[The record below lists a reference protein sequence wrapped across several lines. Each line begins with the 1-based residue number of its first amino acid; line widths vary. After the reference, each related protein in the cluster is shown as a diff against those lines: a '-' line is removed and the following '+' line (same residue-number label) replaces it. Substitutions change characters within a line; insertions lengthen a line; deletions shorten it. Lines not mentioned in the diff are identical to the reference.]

1 MSFLRQARRV
11 GEKRGEKS
19 PGKPIPSR
27 EKPACA
33 CSPGGRA
40 GKVRVV
46 GLAARTPRPGP
57 GPTPGPA
64 RPVSLRGG
72 RGPSVAGRG
81 SRRLRRAAA
90 SLART
95 DAIIASPRQTPREF
109 RSPHVVL
116 ENHVVT
122 DEDEPALKRQRLEIN
137 CQDPS
142 IKSFLYSINQ
152 TICLR
157 LDSIEAKLQ
166 ALEATCK
173 SLEEKLDL
181 VTNKQH
187 SPIQVPMVA
196 GSPLGATQT
205 CNKVR
210 CVVPQTTVIL
220 NNDRQNAIVA
230 KMEDPL
236 SSRAPDSLENAIS
249 NAVPGRRQNTIVVK
263 VPGQEDSHHED
274 GESGSEASDSVSSC
288 GQAGSQSIGSNVT
301 LITLNSEEDYPNGT
315 WLGDENNPEMRVR
328 CAIIPSDMLHISTNC
343 RTAEKMA
350 LTLLDY
356 LFHREVQAVSN
367 LSGQGKHGKKQLDPL
382 TIYGIRCHLFYKF
395 GITESD
401 WYRIKQSIDSK
412 CRTAWRRKQ
421 RGQSLAVKSFSRRTP
436 NSSSYCPSEPMMSTP
451 PPTSELPQPQPQPQ
465 ALHYALANA
474 QQVQIHQIGEDGQVQ
489 VGHLHIAQVPQGEQ
503 VQITQ
508 DSEGN
513 LQIHHVGQDG
523 QVLQGAQLIAVA
535 SSDPAAAGVDGS
547 PLQGSDIQVQY
558 VQLAPVGDHT
568 AGAQG
573 VLQSHGSIHASP
585 GFQLLV

>member
-1 MSFLRQARRV
+1 MMSEQDLAD
-11 GEKRGEKS
+11 
-19 PGKPIPSR
+19 
-27 EKPACA
+27 
-33 CSPGGRA
+33 
-40 GKVRVV
+40 VV
-46 GLAARTPRPGP
+46 Q
-57 GPTPGPA
+57 
-64 RPVSLRGG
+64 
-72 RGPSVAGRG
+72 
-81 SRRLRRAAA
+81 
-90 SLART
+90 
-95 DAIIASPRQTPREF
+95 IAVEDL
-109 RSPHVVL
+109 SPHHPGTELWEIVL

-210 CVVPQTTVIL
+210 C
-220 NNDRQNAIVA
+220 
-230 KMEDPL
+230 
-236 SSRAPDSLENAIS
+236 
-249 NAVPGRRQNTIVVK
+249 AVPGRRQNTIVVK
-263 VPGQEDSHHED
+263 VPGQEDSHNED
-274 GESGSEASDSVSSC
+274 GESGSEASDSVSTC
-288 GQAGSQSIGSNVT
+288 GQSGSQNIGNNVT

-436 NSSSYCPSEPMMSTP
+436 SSSSYSTSESMMSTP
-451 PPTSELPQPQPQPQ
+451 PPTGEIPQPQPQ

-489 VGHLHIAQVPQGEQ
+489 VIPQGHLHIAQVPQGEQ

-558 VQLAPVGDHT
+558 VQLAPVTDHT
-568 AGAQG
+568 TAAQELWK
-573 VLQSHGSIHASP
+573 LQHSDPVWTLSEMSDERVSSLDI
-585 GFQLLV
+585 

>member
-1 MSFLRQARRV
+1 MFFTDEMVTKSQPLFEWNSCVLTGHSPVLWMMSEHDLADVVQIAV
-11 GEKRGEKS
+11 EDLS
-19 PGKPIPSR
+19 PDH
-27 EKPACA
+27 
-33 CSPGGRA
+33 PGTE
-40 GKVRVV
+40 
-46 GLAARTPRPGP
+46 LW
-57 GPTPGPA
+57 
-64 RPVSLRGG
+64 
-72 RGPSVAGRG
+72 
-81 SRRLRRAAA
+81 
-90 SLART
+90 
-95 DAIIASPRQTPREF
+95 DI
-109 RSPHVVL
+109 VL

-210 CVVPQTTVIL
+210 C
-220 NNDRQNAIVA
+220 
-230 KMEDPL
+230 
-236 SSRAPDSLENAIS
+236 
-249 NAVPGRRQNTIVVK
+249 AVPGRRQNTIVVK

-451 PPTSELPQPQPQPQ
+451 PPASELPQPQPQPQ

-523 QVLQGAQLIAVA
+523 QLLEATRIPCLLAPSVFKASSGQVLQGAQLIAVA

-558 VQLAPVGDHT
+558 VQLAPVSDHT
-568 AGAQG
+568 AGAQTAEA
-573 VLQSHGSIHASP
+573 LQPTLQPEMQLEHGAI
-585 GFQLLV
+585 QIQ

>member
-1 MSFLRQARRV
+1 MMSEQDLADVVQIAV
-11 GEKRGEKS
+11 EDLS
-19 PGKPIPSR
+19 PDHP
-27 EKPACA
+27 
-33 CSPGGRA
+33 
-40 GKVRVV
+40 
-46 GLAARTPRPGP
+46 
-57 GPTPGPA
+57 
-64 RPVSLRGG
+64 
-72 RGPSVAGRG
+72 
-81 SRRLRRAAA
+81 
-90 SLART
+90 
-95 DAIIASPRQTPREF
+95 
-109 RSPHVVL
+109 VVL

-122 DEDEPALKRQRLEIN
+122 DDDEPALKRQRLEIN

-236 SSRAPDSLENAIS
+236 SNRAPDSLENIIS

-263 VPGQEDSHHED
+263 VPGQDDSHNED
-274 GESGSEASDSVSSC
+274 GESGSEASDSVSNC
-288 GQAGSQSIGSNVT
+288 GQPGSQNIGSNVT

-436 NSSSYCPSEPMMSTP
+436 SSSSYSASETMIGTP
-451 PPTSELPQPQPQPQ
+451 PPANELQQPQPQ

-489 VGHLHIAQVPQGEQ
+489 VVRTGHLHIAQVPQGEQ

-523 QVLQGAQLIAVA
+523 QSWGLCQNPIPVSGDSVAQANPSQLWPLGGDTLDLPAGNEMIQVLQGAQLIAVA
-535 SSDPAAAGVDGS
+535 SSDPAATGVDGS

-558 VQLAPVGDHT
+558 VQLAPVSDHT
-568 AGAQG
+568 AAAQTAEALQPTLQPEMQLEHGAIQI
-573 VLQSHGSIHASP
+573 Q
-585 GFQLLV
+585 

>member
-1 MSFLRQARRV
+1 MMSEQDLADVVQIAV
-11 GEKRGEKS
+11 EDLS
-19 PGKPIPSR
+19 PDHP
-27 EKPACA
+27 
-33 CSPGGRA
+33 
-40 GKVRVV
+40 
-46 GLAARTPRPGP
+46 
-57 GPTPGPA
+57 
-64 RPVSLRGG
+64 
-72 RGPSVAGRG
+72 
-81 SRRLRRAAA
+81 
-90 SLART
+90 
-95 DAIIASPRQTPREF
+95 
-109 RSPHVVL
+109 VVL

-122 DEDEPALKRQRLEIN
+122 DDDEPALKRQRLEIN

-210 CVVPQTTVIL
+210 C
-220 NNDRQNAIVA
+220 
-230 KMEDPL
+230 
-236 SSRAPDSLENAIS
+236 
-249 NAVPGRRQNTIVVK
+249 AVPGRRQNTIVVK
-263 VPGQEDSHHED
+263 VPGQDDSHNED
-274 GESGSEASDSVSSC
+274 GESGSEASDSVSNC
-288 GQAGSQSIGSNVT
+288 GQPGSQNIGSNVT

-436 NSSSYCPSEPMMSTP
+436 SSSSYSASETMMGTP
-451 PPTSELPQPQPQPQ
+451 PPASELQQSQPQ

-535 SSDPAAAGVDGS
+535 SSDPAATGVDGS

-558 VQLAPVGDHT
+558 VQLAPVSDHT
-568 AGAQG
+568 AAAQTAEALQPTLQPEMQLEHGAIQI
-573 VLQSHGSIHASP
+573 Q
-585 GFQLLV
+585 

>member
-1 MSFLRQARRV
+1 MVQGGGPRGGTRGACAERRLLSRGRTPLSHLPDKHHENSAAHTVAETSSYTSLIPAQPPATLLTSWMMSEQDLADVVQIAV
-11 GEKRGEKS
+11 EELS
-19 PGKPIPSR
+19 PGHP
-27 EKPACA
+27 
-33 CSPGGRA
+33 
-40 GKVRVV
+40 
-46 GLAARTPRPGP
+46 
-57 GPTPGPA
+57 
-64 RPVSLRGG
+64 
-72 RGPSVAGRG
+72 
-81 SRRLRRAAA
+81 
-90 SLART
+90 
-95 DAIIASPRQTPREF
+95 
-109 RSPHVVL
+109 VVL

-210 CVVPQTTVIL
+210 C
-220 NNDRQNAIVA
+220 
-230 KMEDPL
+230 
-236 SSRAPDSLENAIS
+236 
-249 NAVPGRRQNTIVVK
+249 AVPGRRQNTIVVK
-263 VPGQEDSHHED
+263 VPGQEDSHNED
-274 GESGSEASDSVSSC
+274 GESGSEASDSVSNC
-288 GQAGSQSIGSNVT
+288 GQSGSQNIGNNVT

-436 NSSSYCPSEPMMSTP
+436 SSSSYGASETMMSTP
-451 PPTSELPQPQPQPQ
+451 PPASELQQPPPQ

-489 VGHLHIAQVPQGEQ
+489 VIPQGHLHIAQVPQGEQ

-535 SSDPAAAGVDGS
+535 SSDPAATGVDGS

-558 VQLAPVGDHT
+558 VQLAPVTDHT
-568 AGAQG
+568 AAAQVGPPFGKCTGPGAPAG
-573 VLQSHGSIHASP
+573 VDTFGPFYLGPSSVRKAADALQPTLQPEMQLEHGAI
-585 GFQLLV
+585 QIQ

>member
-1 MSFLRQARRV
+1 MMSEQDLADVVQIAV
-11 GEKRGEKS
+11 EDLS
-19 PGKPIPSR
+19 PDHP
-27 EKPACA
+27 
-33 CSPGGRA
+33 
-40 GKVRVV
+40 
-46 GLAARTPRPGP
+46 
-57 GPTPGPA
+57 
-64 RPVSLRGG
+64 
-72 RGPSVAGRG
+72 
-81 SRRLRRAAA
+81 
-90 SLART
+90 
-95 DAIIASPRQTPREF
+95 
-109 RSPHVVL
+109 VVL

-157 LDSIEAKLQ
+157 LDSIEARLQ

-181 VTNKQH
+181 ATNKQH

-210 CVVPQTTVIL
+210 C
-220 NNDRQNAIVA
+220 
-230 KMEDPL
+230 
-236 SSRAPDSLENAIS
+236 
-249 NAVPGRRQNTIVVK
+249 AVPGRRQNTIVVK
-263 VPGQEDSHHED
+263 VPGQEDSHNED
-274 GESGSEASDSVSSC
+274 GESGSEASDSVSNC
-288 GQAGSQSIGSNVT
+288 GQSGSQNIGNNVT

-328 CAIIPSDMLHISTNC
+328 CAIIPSDMLHITTNC

-436 NSSSYCPSEPMMSTP
+436 SSSSYSTSETILSTP
-451 PPTSELPQPQPQPQ
+451 PPTTEIPQPQPQ
-465 ALHYALANA
+465 ALHYTLANA

-523 QVLQGAQLIAVA
+523 QVVCEGELDQSVDLHRLSDDTLRFVQVLQGAQLIAVA
-535 SSDPAAAGVDGS
+535 SSDPTATGMDGS

-558 VQLAPVGDHT
+558 VQLAPVTDHT
-568 AGAQG
+568 AAAQTAEGLQTLQPEVQLEHGAIQI
-573 VLQSHGSIHASP
+573 Q
-585 GFQLLV
+585 

>member
-1 MSFLRQARRV
+1 MMSEQDL
-11 GEKRGEKS
+11 S
-19 PGKPIPSR
+19 D
-27 EKPACA
+27 
-33 CSPGGRA
+33 
-40 GKVRVV
+40 VV
-46 GLAARTPRPGP
+46 QIAVEDLTPDNP
-57 GPTPGPA
+57 
-64 RPVSLRGG
+64 
-72 RGPSVAGRG
+72 
-81 SRRLRRAAA
+81 
-90 SLART
+90 
-95 DAIIASPRQTPREF
+95 
-109 RSPHVVL
+109 VVL
-116 ENHVVT
+116 ANEVT
-122 DEDEPALKRQRLEIN
+122 DDDVEPALKRQRIEIN

-157 LDSIEAKLQ
+157 LDSIEAKLL

-181 VTNKQH
+181 VMNKQH

-210 CVVPQTTVIL
+210 C
-220 NNDRQNAIVA
+220 
-230 KMEDPL
+230 
-236 SSRAPDSLENAIS
+236 
-249 NAVPGRRQNTIVVK
+249 AVPGRRQNTIVVK
-263 VPGQEDSHHED
+263 VPGHDDSHNED
-274 GESGSEASDSVSSC
+274 GESGSEASDSVSNS
-288 GQAGSQSIGSNVT
+288 GQLGGQSIGNNVT

-328 CAIIPSDMLHISTNC
+328 CPITPADMLHISTNC

-356 LFHREVQAVSN
+356 LFHREIQAISN

-382 TIYGIRCHLFYKF
+382 MIYGIRCHLFYKF

-436 NSSSYCPSEPMMSTP
+436 SSSSYSGSEGSQ
-451 PPTSELPQPQPQPQ
+451 SSVSASNEIQQNQPQ

-513 LQIHHVGQDG
+513 LQIHQVHVGQDG

-535 SSDPAAAGVDGS
+535 SAEPTSGGVDGS

-558 VQLAPVGDHT
+558 VQLTPVTDHS
-568 AGAQG
+568 AANQG
-573 VLQSHGSIHASP
+573 SDSLQSAIQPEMQIEHGAI
-585 GFQLLV
+585 QIQ

>member
-1 MSFLRQARRV
+1 MMSEQDLADVVQIAV
-11 GEKRGEKS
+11 EDLS
-19 PGKPIPSR
+19 PNH
-27 EKPACA
+27 
-33 CSPGGRA
+33 PGTE
-40 GKVRVV
+40 
-46 GLAARTPRPGP
+46 LW
-57 GPTPGPA
+57 
-64 RPVSLRGG
+64 
-72 RGPSVAGRG
+72 
-81 SRRLRRAAA
+81 
-90 SLART
+90 
-95 DAIIASPRQTPREF
+95 DI
-109 RSPHVVL
+109 VL

-210 CVVPQTTVIL
+210 C
-220 NNDRQNAIVA
+220 
-230 KMEDPL
+230 
-236 SSRAPDSLENAIS
+236 
-249 NAVPGRRQNTIVVK
+249 AVPGRRQNTIVVK
-263 VPGQEDSHHED
+263 VPGQDDSHNED
-274 GESGSEASDSVSSC
+274 GESGSEASDSISTC
-288 GQAGSQSIGSNVT
+288 GQPGSQNIGSNVT

-436 NSSSYCPSEPMMSTP
+436 SSSSSSFSTTETLMGTP
-451 PPTSELPQPQPQPQ
+451 PPAPELQQAQPQ

-489 VGHLHIAQVPQGEQ
+489 VIPQGHLHIAQVPQGEQ

-535 SSDPAAAGVDGS
+535 SSDPTAAGVDGS
-547 PLQGSDIQVQY
+547 SLQGSDIQVQY
-558 VQLAPVGDHT
+558 VQLAPVSDHT
-568 AGAQG
+568 AAAQKSPFVSLLQTADALQPTLQPEMQLEHGAIQI
-573 VLQSHGSIHASP
+573 Q
-585 GFQLLV
+585 

>member
-1 MSFLRQARRV
+1 MMSEQDLADVVQIAV
-11 GEKRGEKS
+11 EDLS
-19 PGKPIPSR
+19 PDHP
-27 EKPACA
+27 
-33 CSPGGRA
+33 
-40 GKVRVV
+40 
-46 GLAARTPRPGP
+46 
-57 GPTPGPA
+57 
-64 RPVSLRGG
+64 
-72 RGPSVAGRG
+72 
-81 SRRLRRAAA
+81 
-90 SLART
+90 
-95 DAIIASPRQTPREF
+95 
-109 RSPHVVL
+109 VVL

-122 DEDEPALKRQRLEIN
+122 DDDEPALKRQRLEIN

-210 CVVPQTTVIL
+210 C
-220 NNDRQNAIVA
+220 
-230 KMEDPL
+230 
-236 SSRAPDSLENAIS
+236 
-249 NAVPGRRQNTIVVK
+249 AVPGRRQNTIVVK
-263 VPGQEDSHHED
+263 VPGQDDSHNED
-274 GESGSEASDSVSSC
+274 GESGSEASDSVSNC
-288 GQAGSQSIGSNVT
+288 GQPGSQNIGSNVT

-436 NSSSYCPSEPMMSTP
+436 SSSSYSASETMIGTP
-451 PPTSELPQPQPQPQ
+451 PPTSELQQSQPQ

-535 SSDPAAAGVDGS
+535 SSDPAATGVDGS

-558 VQLAPVGDHT
+558 VQLAPVSDHT
-568 AGAQG
+568 AAAQTAEALQPTLQPEMQLEHGAIQI
-573 VLQSHGSIHASP
+573 Q
-585 GFQLLV
+585 

>member
-1 MSFLRQARRV
+1 MFFTDEMVTKSQPLFEWNSCVLTGHSPVLWMMSEHDLADVVQIAV
-11 GEKRGEKS
+11 EDLS
-19 PGKPIPSR
+19 PDH
-27 EKPACA
+27 
-33 CSPGGRA
+33 PGTE
-40 GKVRVV
+40 
-46 GLAARTPRPGP
+46 LW
-57 GPTPGPA
+57 
-64 RPVSLRGG
+64 
-72 RGPSVAGRG
+72 
-81 SRRLRRAAA
+81 
-90 SLART
+90 
-95 DAIIASPRQTPREF
+95 DI
-109 RSPHVVL
+109 VL

-210 CVVPQTTVIL
+210 C
-220 NNDRQNAIVA
+220 
-230 KMEDPL
+230 
-236 SSRAPDSLENAIS
+236 
-249 NAVPGRRQNTIVVK
+249 AVPGRRQNTIVVK

-451 PPTSELPQPQPQPQ
+451 PPASELPQPQPQPQ

-489 VGHLHIAQVPQGEQ
+489 VIPQGHLHIAQVPQGEQ

-513 LQIHHVGQDG
+513 LQIHHVGQDGQLLEATRIPCLLAPSVFKASSG

-558 VQLAPVGDHT
+558 VQLAPVSDHT
-568 AGAQG
+568 AGAQTAEA
-573 VLQSHGSIHASP
+573 LQPTLQPEMQLEHGAI
-585 GFQLLV
+585 QIQ